1 VGIPF
6 WLTKLLVRT
15 RLARFT
21 TRARRLT
28 DGGTKFLRYYSD
40 RVLSA
45 PVEELLDP
53 AFVPDPA
60 GPDIIDLNQP
70 AIRVESGL
78 SIGRFT
84 SDCRGASSPRGLPE
98 LRRAIAARY
107 LRVDGRTVSP
117 ETDIL
122 VTHGATGAYTAA
134 METLI
139 NPGDRVVLFDPCSP
153 LFSLGAKSRRAK
165 LRWLTTWTEDGRC
178 RFMNAAFE
186 KAMRGAKL
194 LVISHPGN
202 PSGGCFTDEDL
213 DYIAWIAAAYDVLI
227 YADESFGRFHYTDR
241 GKSFGMLAGADRRII
256 TAGSMTQEF
265 GLGSLRVGWLAG
277 PRHLIRACGMMANL
291 NAPFVPAVC
300 QQAAARVLSEPDNA
314 FTTMLDRIRGKRDY
328 AIDRLKSIGLE
339 PDRPRGGF
347 FVWVPVAGLGLDGR
361 TLAARLFREQQVQ
374 VGPGCAFGP
383 GGEGHIRI
391 SFAADDGRLRE
402 GLARMATFIVKLKHP
417 DPGASF
423 ETESV
428 VEEVVEPNVEN
439 VNRPKPSFS
448 RV

>member
-1 VGIPF
+1 
-6 WLTKLLVRT
+6 
-15 RLARFT
+15 
-21 TRARRLT
+21 
-28 DGGTKFLRYYSD
+28 
-40 RVLSA
+40 
-45 PVEELLDP
+45 VEELLDP

-70 AIRVESGL
+70 AMRVESGL

-84 SDCRGASSPRGLPE
+84 TDPRGASSPGGLPE
-98 LRRAIAARY
+98 LGRAIAARY
-107 LRVDGRTVSP
+107 LRVDGRTVIP

-122 VTHGATGAYTAA
+122 VTHGATGAYTTAL
-134 METLI
+134 ETLV

-186 KAMRGAKL
+186 KAMRGTKL

-213 DYIAWIAAAYDVLI
+213 DYIGWIAAAYDVLI
-227 YADESFGRFHYTDR
+227 YADESFGRFHYAER
-241 GKSFGMLAGADRRII
+241 GKSFGMLAGSDRRII

-291 NAPFVPAVC
+291 SAPFVPAVC
-300 QQAAARVLSEPDNA
+300 QQAATRALSEPDNA
-314 FTTMLDRIRGKRDY
+314 FTTMLDRLRGKRDY
-328 AIDRLKSIGLE
+328 TIDRLRGMGLE

-347 FVWVPVAGLGLDGR
+347 FVWVSVAGLGLDGR

-391 SFAADDGRLRE
+391 SFATDDGRLRE
-402 GLARMATFIVKLKHP
+402 GLARMATFIEKLKHP
-417 DPGASF
+417 DPGASI

-428 VEEVVEPNVEN
+428 TEEVVEPIAEN
-439 VNRPKPSFS
+439 MNRPKPSFS